1 LRCAAIAL
9 AALLAAL
16 PAWAQRVPA
25 TDPDAPPGATEE
37 SRQVARAFGAVI
49 GIDAQVKDAL
59 AAIHLDLL
67 HRTMQQGGEDLD
79 VAAPVVDQ
87 LLMPGFTA
95 RRGELT
101 AVLLEPWASN
111 FTPAELRMLHSFFA
125 SPLGQRYLRLQP
137 TIAQQAAQGSEKWS
151 QRVFS
156 EIVENQSDEL
166 RARGL
171 RF

>member
-1 LRCAAIAL
+1 MRRAAIVL

-16 PAWAQRVPA
+16 PAWAQPAPA
-25 TDPDAPPGATEE
+25 TGPGAPPGTTEE
-37 SRQVARAFGAVI
+37 SRHAARALGAVI
-49 GIDAQVKDAL
+49 GIDAQVRDAL

-67 HRTMQQGGEDLD
+67 RRTMQRGGQGLD

-87 LLMPGFTA
+87 VLMPGFTA
-95 RRGELT
+95 RRDELT

-111 FTPAELRMLHSFFA
+111 FTPSELRLLHSFFA

-156 EIVENQSDEL
+156 DIVENQTDEL